1 MTITPRSFLQEQ
13 DKQLMIDLACRF
25 QESHLRVVDLP
36 YRLSSWALDDKEN
49 VRLWFDGENLVA
61 WAVLQSP
68 FWAIDYVCP
77 PDYQA
82 SLHKEILAWADGR
95 AQAVIGTPYERS
107 AWFVNVLSGQESRR
121 IDLEAMG
128 FACQSDVGED
138 SWSKVF
144 MQLSPENKLYEPPA
158 GFTVRPLGGEVEK
171 YVELHQSMFESK
183 NMTLE
188 WRRRTMQSPLYRP
201 ESDIVVESPT
211 GELAAF
217 CVCWFNEKISAGQ
230 VEPLGVHVDYRQLG
244 LGNVALSHAVSRLRS
259 MGAKDIF
266 VETDNYR
273 NEAFKLYQSL
283 GFEVIQD
290 VLVYRKDYLKE

>member
-1 MTITPRSFLQEQ
+1 MTITPRSFLHEQ
-13 DKQLMIDLACRF
+13 DKQLMVDLACRF
-25 QESHLRVVDLP
+25 QESHLHVVDLP
-36 YRLSSWALDDKEN
+36 YRLSSWALDDAEN
-49 VRLWFDGENLVA
+49 VRLWLDGEELVA

-68 FWAIDYVCP
+68 FWAMDYVCHA
-77 PDYQA
+77 DYHT

-95 AQAVIGTPYERS
+95 AQAVVGTPYERS
-107 AWFVNVLSGQESRR
+107 AWFVNVFSGQESRKK
-121 IDLEAMG
+121 DLEAMG

-144 MQLSPENKLYEPPA
+144 MKRSPDETKPIEPPA
-158 GFTVRPLGGEVEK
+158 GFIIRPLGGEVER
-171 YVELHQSMFESK
+171 YVELHQSVFESK

-188 WRRRTMQSPLYRP
+188 WRRRTLQSPLYRP
-201 ESDIVVESPT
+201 ELDLVVESPT

-217 CVCWFNEKISAGQ
+217 CVCWFNEKLSAGQ
-230 VEPLGVHVDYRQLG
+230 VEPLGVHKEYRQLG
-244 LGNVALSHAVSRLRS
+244 LGKVALSHGLSRLRS

-273 NEAFKLYQSL
+273 NEAFNLYQSQ

-290 VLVYRKDYLKE
+290 VLVYRKDYVK

>member
-1 MTITPRSFLQEQ
+1 MTITQRSFLQEQ

-25 QESHLRVVDLP
+25 QGSHLHVVDLP
-36 YRLSSWALDDKEN
+36 YRLSSWALNDKEN
-49 VRLWFDGENLVA
+49 VRLWFDGDNLVA

-68 FWAIDYVCP
+68 FWGIDYACHA
-77 PDYQA
+77 DYQA
-82 SLHKEILAWADGR
+82 SLFKEILAWADGR

-107 AWFVNVLSGQESRR
+107 AWFVNVFSGQESRKK
-121 IDLEAMG
+121 DLESLG

-144 MQLSPENKLYEPPA
+144 MKLSSEPKPYEPPA
-158 GFTVRPLGGEVEK
+158 GFTVRPVGGEVEK
-171 YVELHQSMFESK
+171 YVALHQSVFESK

-188 WRRRTMQSPLYRP
+188 WRGRTLQSPLYKP
-201 ESDIVVESPT
+201 ELDLVIESPT

-217 CVCWFNEKISAGQ
+217 CICWFNEKLSAGQ
-230 VEPLGVHVDYRQLG
+230 VEPLGVHADYRQLG
-244 LGNVALSHAVSRLRS
+244 LGKVALSHGVSRLRA
-259 MGAKDIF
+259 MRAKDIF

-273 NEAFKLYQSL
+273 NEAFNLYQSF